1 MARVGELAMAGG
13 NRKLLLL
20 ALSAGLIAA
29 IIVFAAVQSNSG
41 GGSSSSSS
49 GPVTG
54 TVVAARAIAAGSTI
68 AAGDVK
74 VADVPNSLLISGA
87 YTDASAAVGQAA
99 RVAIAQGEQ
108 ITPDKVGSP
117 AKSANGLNSVL
128 PQGKRAIAIGVEQV
142 TAVGGNLLPGD
153 RVDVIG
159 VFNGG
164 DQNSNSV
171 ATVSTILQNVEILA
185 IAQEAQTPV
194 AAPASSGSAQSST
207 SGQVPSGVKTNPGA
221 STVTLAVD
229 PQQAELLAGVQQTA
243 GKIFLTLRSF
253 GDQGTDAVPP
263 VNVNANGSQ

>member
-20 ALSAGLIAA
+20 ALGAGLVAA

-41 GGSSSSSS
+41 GSSSSSSS

-54 TVVAARAIAAGSTI
+54 AVVAARAIAAGSTI
-68 AAGDVK
+68 AAGDLK
-74 VADVPNSLLISGA
+74 VTDVPNSLLILGA
-87 YTDASAAVGQAA
+87 YTDTSAAVGQAA

-117 AKSANGLNSVL
+117 VKSANGLNSVL
-128 PQGKRAIAIGVEQV
+128 PPGMRAIAVGVEQV

-164 DQNSNSV
+164 GQTNNS
-171 ATVSTILQNVEILA
+171 AETVSTILQNVEILA
-185 IAQEAQTPV
+185 VAQEAQTPV
-194 AAPASSGSAQSST
+194 AAPASGGTAQTST
-207 SGQVPSGVKTNPGA
+207 SGQIPSGAKTKPDA
-221 STVTLAVD
+221 TTVTLAVD

-243 GKIFLTLRSF
+243 GKIYLTLRSF
-253 GDQGTDAVPP
+253 GDQGTTAVPP
-263 VNVNANGSQ
+263 VNVNANGGQ

>member
-20 ALSAGLIAA
+20 ALGAGLIAA
-29 IIVFAAVQSNSG
+29 IIVFAAVQANS

-54 TVVAARAIAAGSTI
+54 TVVAVKAIAAGSTI

-74 VADVPNSLLISGA
+74 VTDVPNSLLISGA
-87 YTDASAAVGQAA
+87 YTDTSAAVGQAA

-128 PQGKRAIAIGVEQV
+128 PQGMRAIAVGVEQV

-159 VFNGG
+159 VFNSA
-164 DQNSNSV
+164 DQSNNSAV
-171 ATVSTILQNVEILA
+171 TVSTILQNVEILA
-185 IAQEAQTPV
+185 VAQEAQTPV
-194 AAPASSGSAQSST
+194 AAPASGSSDQSST
-207 SGQVPSGVKTNPGA
+207 SGQVPSGVKTNAGA

-243 GKIFLTLRSF
+243 GRIFLTLRSF
-253 GDQGTDAVPP
+253 GDQGTNAIPP